1 MPVQR
6 ERTIKTAL
14 RFIFHPADNP
24 FFALMWRQQRR
35 LMGQWMWHLGLALG
49 CLWLAFAIAVVVMV
63 QLNTPIFRWGAV
75 LFEVVAWSHLLVASI
90 YARHLWRRVSGFW
103 REDVRPQLLLTGAP
117 PLWLVAASLLFP
129 LFMQV
134 YLAILCL
141 PFYATAI
148 TLGGGSWGAALLA
161 IVVIIVLSPLT
172 WAIAPFWWIFM
183 SGLLRLNLKLLIWS
197 NLPSLL
203 VQPVQVYAWAMPVW
217 LFLVLIV
224 SLTIGIGLTTM
235 AWGLEPRKYP
245 SQQKVVLWGDI
256 FFILLALFL
265 WGLVW
270 AYLLPAEFE
279 GKLAFTLVLT
289 RWLISVYHLIYWTAN
304 PTSPAQANIAQ
315 ADTPPSSPLS
325 AKEMARFA
333 FWLDTT
339 FWGMSGLL
347 GWVSGVPTPTLI
359 NALAIGAL
367 LNVTHAVATALAWD
381 WWRKVMASKEMPA
394 TWWLLFF
401 AWLAAPLALLHPA
414 LLPLMGI
421 QGWLVPFTLLPT
433 TLLQRFAKLFPFA
446 LSIPTTWTLTIGNF
460 TLSLPLWLAMAMG
473 QLCWSALLWLAA
485 RKGQL
490 TEATETVTRQELTAA
505 HPLWG
510 WLVRLEDRWCE
521 KWGNPLVTLQLRWQ
535 RRVSTL
541 LSTMNSLLALFLL
554 LVLAVAL
561 VPLYPDPSLV
571 AFINAILERLPSLA
585 GLVGF
590 FGAGTVLAALDT
602 KMALWQ
608 LGQKRIMEQFVLA
621 PLTDKQWVFGFW
633 FPRFWLALKATL
645 PCFPMVW
652 WGVLLRPELGKFLV
666 ALLVTVALP
675 AGALALSL
683 SGLVGSLLKVW
694 ESYLLGFLGF
704 LLLVCVG
711 LFTAPLLFITPHS
724 EVHAGIWCA
733 CLVVCAVVLA
743 IEFVFLWRLKDLR
756 TPKGYDEWLHLSEI
770 RARLAA
776 RWRQ

>member
-90 YARHLWRRVSGFW
+90 YARHLGRRVSGFW
-103 REDVRPQLLLTGAP
+103 REDVRPQLLLTGVP
-117 PLWLVAASLLFP
+117 PFWLVAASLLFP

-161 IVVIIVLSPLT
+161 IAVIIVLSPLT

-183 SGLLRLNLKLLIWS
+183 RALQNLNLNLLIWS

-203 VQPVQVYAWAMPVW
+203 VQPVQVYAWTMPLW
-217 LFLVLIV
+217 LLLALTVLLI
-224 SLTIGIGLTTM
+224 IGTGLTTM
-235 AWGLEPRKYP
+235 AWNLEPRNYP
-245 SQQKVVLWGDI
+245 SQWRANLWGN
-256 FFILLALFL
+256 FLGSLLGLLL

-279 GKLAFTLVLT
+279 GKLAFTLAVARL
-289 RWLISVYHLIYWTAN
+289 LISGEVLAKY
-304 PTSPAQANIAQ
+304 TSTKPGQAMAL
-315 ADTPPSSPLS
+315 PLPFG
-325 AKEMARFA
+325 AKGLGWFA
-333 FWLDTT
+333 FGLDIAFLTV
-339 FWGMSGLL
+339 SGLA
-347 GWVSGVPTPTLI
+347 GWLSGVPPQTLV
-359 NALAIGAL
+359 N
-367 LNVTHAVATALAWD
+367 AVARGVILSAVHAIATVLAWD
-381 WWRKVMASKEMPA
+381 WWLKMSAAQKAPT

-401 AWLAAPLALLHPA
+401 AWLIAPLALLHPA
-414 LLPLMGI
+414 LLPLMGV

-433 TLLQRFAKLFPFA
+433 TLLQRFAKPFPFA
-446 LSIPTTWTLTIGNF
+446 LSIPTTWTLTVGNF

-473 QLCWSALLWLAA
+473 QLCWSALLWLAT
-485 RKGQL
+485 RKGQV
-490 TEATETVTRQELTAA
+490 TEATETVTRQELTTA

-510 WLVRLEDRWCE
+510 WLVRLEERWCE

-535 RRVSTL
+535 RRFPTL
-541 LSTMNSLLALFLL
+541 LSTMNLLLALFLL

-561 VPLYPDPSLV
+561 VPLYPDPNLV
-571 AFINAILERLPSLA
+571 AILNALVERLPSLA
-585 GLVGF
+585 GL
-590 FGAGTVLAALDT
+590 AGVFAAGIVLAALDT

-621 PLTDKQWVFGFW
+621 PLTERQWVFGFW
-633 FPRFWLALKATL
+633 FPRFWLAFKATL

-652 WGVLLRPELGKFLV
+652 WGVLLRPEFGKVLV
-666 ALLVTVALP
+666 ALLVTAALP
-675 AGALALSL
+675 TITLALSL

-694 ESYLLGFLGF
+694 ESYLLGFFG
-704 LLLVCVG
+704 LLLVCAG
-711 LFTAPLLFITPHS
+711 FCIAILLFLITPRS
-724 EVHAGIWCA
+724 DVNAGIWCA

-770 RARLAA
+770 RARLSA